1 MSSLPCPGEVL
12 FWIACVFCFFVILF
26 LCLYQDYRKTVPA
39 VVVQL
44 LEQIDRGYQMMRLN
58 FGPNWAKIKIA
69 GE

>member
-1 MSSLPCPGEVL
+1 V
-12 FWIACVFCFFVILF
+12 FFCFFVILF
-26 LCLYQDYRKTVPA
+26 LCLYQDYRKTVPD